1 MFSLLWRRSDYLIDR
16 LPFRPKLSTRHCTPE
31 LRRVLY
37 GELLRSLF
45 RAYLGASI
53 PCFSHPGLVQAVLLL
68 SSVLFLLL
76 SPLPLTARQWTA
88 RTRLSPMRT
97 RRQWTRSTR
106 SMAHSDELLASTP
119 EENSRIHANMSARS
133 FWERTL
139 VRRTRDVLEFGTTQP
154 YRLYIVRFF
163 SSCKLSVTHLC
174 NKMDSYDDCRQRLDP
189 TYRDSRLPL

>member
-1 MFSLLWRRSDYLIDR
+1 MQLLYYLFFPCVETLRLSHRSPPFYAQALDETLYAGAEESIVWRIAE
-16 LPFRPKLSTRHCTPE
+16 E
-31 LRRVLY
+31 LVQ
-37 GELLRSLF
+37 
-45 RAYLGASI
+45 AYLGASI

-88 RTRLSPMRT
+88 PTRLSPMRT

-119 EENSRIHANMSARS
+119 EENSRNHANMSARS

-154 YRLYIVRFF
+154 YRLI
-163 SSCKLSVTHLC
+163 
-174 NKMDSYDDCRQRLDP
+174 
-189 TYRDSRLPL
+189 